1 MIVIDSSLWI
11 EFFTGTK
18 NGQFIKNNEYLKSG
32 NFIVPTIIL
41 REVHKKLSDLYDEN
55 LANLY
60 CSYLELGKIINLDID
75 LSYLSSKLGK
85 LYKLPLA
92 DSIIYATTINAN
104 STLYTMDK
112 HFKELPNVIYCEK
125 S

>member
-18 NGQFIKNNEYLKSG
+18 NGEIIKNNNYLKSG

-41 REVHKKLSDLYDEN
+41 REVHKKLTDLHDEN

-60 CSYLELGKIINLDID
+60 CSYLELGKIINLDIE

-92 DSIIYATTINAN
+92 DSIIYATTINTN

-112 HFKELPNVIYCEK
+112 HFRELPNVIYYEK
-125 S
+125 N